1 MSTYVISDIH
11 GWYKEFQRMLKKIHF
26 SDADRLILAGDSIER
41 GKKTYDML
49 KWMEQRPENVWLIRG
64 NHEEEFASYIDLML
78 CIDGKRDT
86 QSDFTSNQDALALY
100 GLVNGIFR
108 KQRLSV
114 PCFDRYGTI
123 GSLLG
128 DYDVNLNDLCRWM
141 KMIRD
146 MPYYYET
153 EAGGRP
159 CVIVHAGYAEN
170 VEEISALFPSLEDFY
185 LYAREESCQLGGKRN
200 GMVIAGHTPTIVKEV
215 FSYNRGKVFRC
226 YDQEKD
232 CVFYDIDCGCAFRR
246 HILHAK
252 LACIRIEDEKIFY
265 V

>member
-1 MSTYVISDIH
+1 M
-11 GWYKEFQRMLKKIHF
+11 
-26 SDADRLILAGDSIER
+26 
-41 GKKTYDML
+41 
-49 KWMEQRPENVWLIRG
+49 
-64 NHEEEFASYIDLML
+64 
-78 CIDGKRDT
+78 
-86 QSDFTSNQDALALY
+86 
-100 GLVNGIFR
+100 
-108 KQRLSV
+108 
-114 PCFDRYGTI
+114 
-123 GSLLG
+123 
-128 DYDVNLNDLCRWM
+128 
-141 KMIRD
+141 
-146 MPYYYET
+146 
-153 EAGGRP
+153 
-159 CVIVHAGYAEN
+159 IVHAGYAEN